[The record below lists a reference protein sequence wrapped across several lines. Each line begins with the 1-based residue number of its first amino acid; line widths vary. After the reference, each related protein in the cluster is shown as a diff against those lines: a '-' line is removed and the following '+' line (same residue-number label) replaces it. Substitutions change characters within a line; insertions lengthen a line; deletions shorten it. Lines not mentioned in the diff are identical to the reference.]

1 MRFYYTMQFPLT
13 ATDPI
18 SSLAMLA
25 ITRQPTDALE
35 ASSSR
40 KYSPHTQHQRGIPMG
55 ITGARVPLEISWYDL
70 SDNSVSQQTKRI
82 WSLSEE
88 EDTP

>member
-1 MRFYYTMQFPLT
+1 MQFPLT

-18 SSLAMLA
+18 SSLAMPA

-35 ASSSR
+35 ASSSQ
-40 KYSPHTQHQRGIPMG
+40 KYSPHSQHQRVIPMG

-70 SDNSVSQQTKRI
+70 SDNSVAQQTKNGI
-82 WSLSEE
+82 WILSEE
-88 EDTP
+88 EDMP